1 MKIGAGN
8 HTFLKKAVFYPYK
21 TWILPHKPPPFSK
34 GNFHGKS

>member
-8 HTFLKKAVFYPYK
+8 YTFLKKAVFYNLK